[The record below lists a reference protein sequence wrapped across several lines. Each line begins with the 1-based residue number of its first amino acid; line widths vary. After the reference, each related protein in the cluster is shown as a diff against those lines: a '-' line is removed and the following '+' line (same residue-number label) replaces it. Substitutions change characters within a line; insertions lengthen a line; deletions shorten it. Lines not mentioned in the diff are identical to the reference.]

1 MSATASAQGNLLLA
15 ALPEAELDRIRPHLQ
30 VTELEN
36 GQVLCKASRPPRHV
50 YFPTTALV
58 SLLYHTPSGEGI
70 DVAVTGPEGMVGMP
84 FGPSLPWSTGQAV
97 VQCAGEALSLPVS
110 VMQEEFARGGSLQ
123 WMALRCG
130 QLLLAQVA
138 QTALCNRLH
147 RIDQQ
152 LARWIL
158 TTLDRSESGER
169 LQFTQA
175 QVAKML
181 GVRREGVSS
190 AVRKLEAAGALYWG
204 RGRLKVTDRARL
216 ESHCCECYGA
226 LRALAQRLEAL
237 TPPSD

>member
-1 MSATASAQGNLLLA
+1 MSATVRAQANSLLA
-15 ALPEAELDRIRPHLQ
+15 ALPPAELERLEPHLQ
-30 VTELEN
+30 VTGLEN
-36 GQVLCKASRPPRHV
+36 GQVLCKSTRPARHV

-70 DVAVTGPEGMVGMP
+70 DVAVTGAEGMVGLP
-84 FGPSLPWSTGQAV
+84 FGLPWSTGQAV

-123 WMALRCG
+123 WMALRYG

-158 TTLDRSESGER
+158 TSLDRSESGER
-169 LQFTQA
+169 LNVTQA

-190 AVRKLEAAGALYWG
+190 AVRKLEAAGVLYWG

-216 ESHCCECYGA
+216 KSHCCECYDA

-237 TPPSD
+237 TPPAD

>member
-1 MSATASAQGNLLLA
+1 MSATLRAQANSLLA
-15 ALPEAELDRIRPHLQ
+15 ALPPAELERIQPHLQ
-30 VTELEN
+30 VTGLEH

-84 FGPSLPWSTGQAV
+84 FALPWSTGQAV
-97 VQCAGEALSLPVS
+97 VQCAGEALSLPVT

-123 WMALRCG
+123 WMALRYG

-158 TTLDRSESGER
+158 TTLDRSENGER
-169 LQFTQA
+169 LQVTQA

-190 AVRKLEAAGALYWG
+190 AVRKLEAAGVLYWG

-216 ESHCCECYGA
+216 KSHCCECYDA
-226 LRALAQRLEAL
+226 LRTLAQRLEAI
-237 TPPSD
+237 TPPAD